1 MAKRSVTILDHRINN
16 LANIVNAF
24 KALGVEVDVAEKP
37 EQLRDAG
44 HVVLPGVGAFGAS
57 MDALE
62 TKGLD
67 AALYE
72 HVRAGKPLLG
82 ICLGYQVLFDKGNE
96 GGGRTGLGFIP
107 GYSKR
112 FERGLPIPHVGWNQ
126 LEIVQEHPAIMGMRN
141 GAYAYFTHSYHT
153 VDVPEENVLLCAD
166 YGGSFVCGA
175 TKDNVLG
182 VQFHPET
189 SGASGLRLLLH
200 YVDWRP

>member
-1 MAKRSVTILDHRINN
+1 MAKRSVTILNHRINN

-24 KALGVEVDVAEKP
+24 KVLGVDVRVAERP

-62 TKGLD
+62 EKGLSD
-67 AALYE
+67 ALQN
-72 HVRAGKPLLG
+72 HVQAGKPLLG
-82 ICLGYQVLFDKGNE
+82 ICLGYQVLFDKGTE
-96 GGGRTGLGFIP
+96 GGERAGLGLIP

-112 FERGLPIPHVGWNQ
+112 FERGLPIPHVGWNRV
-126 LEIVQEHPAIMGMRN
+126 EIVREHPATTGMRTTT
-141 GAYAYFTHSYHT
+141 YAYFTHSYHT
-153 VDVPEENVLLCAD
+153 VDVPDEHVLMCAD
-166 YGGSFVCGA
+166 YGGKFVCGA
-175 TKDNVLG
+175 AKDTVVG

>member
-24 KALGVEVDVAEKP
+24 KVLGVDVRVAERP
-37 EQLRDAG
+37 EQVRDAG

-62 TKGLD
+62 EKGLSD
-67 AALYE
+67 ALQS
-72 HVRAGKPLLG
+72 HVQEGKPLLG

-96 GGGRTGLGFIP
+96 GGGRAGLGLIP

-112 FERGLPIPHVGWNQ
+112 FERGLPIPHVGWNRV
-126 LEIVQEHPAIMGMRN
+126 EIVREHPATAGMRN
-141 GAYAYFTHSYHT
+141 TTYAYFTHSYHT
-153 VDVPEENVLLCAD
+153 VDVPDEHVLMCAD
-166 YGGSFVCGA
+166 YGGKFVCGA
-175 TKDNVLG
+175 AKDTVVG

>member
-1 MAKRSVTILDHRINN
+1 MAKRSVTILNHRINN

-24 KALGVEVDVAEKP
+24 KVLGVDVDVAENP
-37 EQLRDAG
+37 EQLENAG

-62 TKGLD
+62 ATGLD
-67 AALYE
+67 DALKA

-82 ICLGYQVLFDKGNE
+82 ICLGYQVLFDKGTE
-96 GGGRTGLGFIP
+96 GGERAGLGLLR
-107 GYSKR
+107 GYVTR

-126 LEIVQEHPAIMGMRN
+126 LQIVKAHPATRGLRD
-141 GAYAYFTHSYHT
+141 GAHVYFTHSYHT
-153 VDVPEENVLLCAD
+153 VDVPEDTVLLCAE
-166 YGGSFVCGA
+166 YGGQFVCGA
-175 TKDNVLG
+175 AKDNVLG